1 MFHFILLIYFHHL
14 IQLNL
19 LMKSDIQQNTYEISG
34 IAQGTTYV
42 IKYISAK
49 SIINKQAVDSIF
61 DVMDQNFS
69 IYKPNSLINSFNSAS
84 RYIIGTNHFQS
95 LISQASFVSTLTR
108 GAFDITTLPLSLIW
122 GKFNPKPIIAPDQKQ
137 IEGILAYSGY
147 QNIYFNNDTLIKK
160 FPLLKLDADGIAQG
174 YTVDVIADYLLALGI
189 KDFLVEVGGEIRT
202 NGFNSNKKPWIVGY
216 IAADN
221 YNLYDVASSQLA
233 ISGMSV
239 STSGRLSKFSNTN
252 IGKKSHIIDPR
263 TGKTVENNI
272 ISVTVLSHKCVITD
286 AFDNGLMVLG
296 LDSAFK
302 LCNILPDMGIHIV
315 YTSDSGVI
323 RDSSNAFF
331 KKYLLK

>member
-1 MFHFILLIYFHHL
+1 MIHLAFISYISLFSQLFILLTPEIHH
-14 IQLNL
+14 
-19 LMKSDIQQNTYEISG
+19 NTYEIFG
-34 IAQGTTYV
+34 RAQGTTYTV
-42 IKYISAK
+42 KYIYSK
-49 SIINKQAVDSIF
+49 PVVNKHAIDSIF

-69 IYKPNSLINSFNSAS
+69 IYRPNSLINSFNSAS
-84 RYIIGTNHFQS
+84 RYIIATNHLQS
-95 LISQASFVSTLTR
+95 LISEASFVSTITR

-147 QNIYFNNDTLIKK
+147 QNIYFNNDSLIKK
-160 FPLLKLDADGIAQG
+160 FPLLKLDSDGIAQG
-174 YTVDVIADYLLALGI
+174 YTVDVIADYLFTLGI

-252 IGKKSHIIDPR
+252 IGRKSHIIDPR
-263 TGKTVENNI
+263 IGKTVENNI
-272 ISVTVLSHKCVITD
+272 ISVSVLSHKCVITD

-315 YTSDSGVI
+315 YKSDSGVI
-323 RDSSNAFF
+323 RDTSNAFF